1 MKKILIIHDYTS
13 IRESLAE
20 ALAAD
25 GYLVVPIGRPSL
37 ARDMILTLEPDL
49 VLLDLHINEK
59 DKGDV
64 LGEIKKQAPYIRV
77 LGLTAPDYP
86 LKDLGGSPGDV
97 YVMKTPCFSGLR
109 QKIATVLQPKV
120 GYSRELQKSEN
131 HPS

>member
-1 MKKILIIHDYTS
+1 MAKILIIHDYAS
-13 IRESLAE
+13 IREPLAE

-25 GYLVVPIGRPSL
+25 GYLVVPIGRSSL

-64 LGEIKKQAPYIRV
+64 LQEIKKQAPYIRV
-77 LGLTAPDYP
+77 LGLSTPDHTA
-86 LKDLGGSPGDV
+86 KDLGGSPGDV

-109 QKIATVLQPKV
+109 HKIASLLQPKL
-120 GYSRELQKSEN
+120 GYSRALQEIQN
-131 HPS
+131 HPI